1 MEFQKETDKPDVA
14 FTVSNVKKNPA
25 DNLVSING
33 KYRKYASSCCVE
45 CT

>member
-1 MEFQKETDKPDVA
+1 MEFNFNTFPETEADEPDVA

-33 KYRKYASSCCVE
+33 NYR
-45 CT
+45 